1 MSNPALVHTDPQNN
15 AHSSGSGDDPSAL
28 GNVAVVRSRKRLARI
43 AGLLYLIVAV
53 FGAFAH
59 AFVRGKVYAPG
70 DAAATA
76 EKVLANADL
85 VRIGVVADLFQVT
98 VFVFLAMTLSRL
110 LRHAS
115 RNAASTMVVLVAID
129 TAIVCLNMVFQVAG
143 SLIATEE
150 SYVRA
155 FGTGGANA
163 LVLLMFDMQHY
174 GYLIAQI
181 FFGLWLFPLA
191 YLVKK
196 SGMFPKLLSTLLM
209 AGGACY
215 LVGTLAEFLVPSVGD
230 AIKGFIYI
238 PPILAEVWILIYLLV
253 KGVRSAPEPDGGRS

>member
-1 MSNPALVHTDPQNN
+1 MSNSALVHTDPQDN
-15 AHSSGSGDDPSAL
+15 AHSSSSGENPSAL
-28 GNVAVVRSRKRLARI
+28 GRVAVLRSRKRLARI
-43 AGLLYLIVAV
+43 AGLLYLTVAV

-59 AFVRGKVYAPG
+59 ALVRGNVYAPG

-76 EKVLANADL
+76 EKVLANDVL
-85 VRIGVVADLFQVT
+85 IRLGVVADLFQVT

-129 TAIVCLNMVFQVAG
+129 TAIVCLNMVFQFAG
-143 SLIATEE
+143 LLIATEE

-155 FGTGGANA
+155 FGTEGASA

-181 FFGLWLFPLA
+181 FFGLWLFPLG
-191 YLVKK
+191 YLVSK
-196 SGMFPKLLSTLLM
+196 SGMFPKLLGILLI

-215 LVGTLAEFLVPSVGD
+215 LVGTLAEFLVPTF
-230 AIKGFIYI
+230 AATINGFIYI
-238 PPILAEVWILIYLLV
+238 PPLLAEVWILLYLLV
-253 KGVRSAPEPDGGRS
+253 KGVRPSPHR